1 MDKLP
6 IKDIQETIG
15 YQFRNIRLL
24 GQAFVRSSYA
34 NEHPDFEDN
43 EKLEFFGD
51 AALDYYVTRAMYS
64 QFTKVSKD
72 GQFRSEKN
80 ENMLTQIKSYNVD
93 TDALAHYIEL
103 TGFQNY
109 LLISESDKKNE
120 VQNQPSVMAD
130 LFEAILG
137 AVVVD
142 CDWDYEVIKKVC
154 HIMIKVSSFE
164 IDYVKW
170 LKHWCS
176 EKGYKQPMF
185 IPLTNLFTQQLHST
199 PYFNFNK
206 NPFEISLP
214 DYLNP
219 NFTPYKN
226 EIMGADLIIPE
237 LEQRFY
243 SSIKHLF
250 GAFMDCAKQ
259 AYDFIRIKE
268 MKDAV
273 GEPDYNNAVNQLN
286 VLSQKEFIHSPVFSF
301 TEKHDKDGNPVWNCD
316 CDVEELENIH
326 YGESSVKKEAKKE
339 AAYSALCELLGYE
352 EDDVNDND
360 FDDDEFYDMEDDE

>member
-15 YQFRNIRLL
+15 YQFKNIRLL
-24 GQAFVRSSYA
+24 EQAFVRSSYA

-64 QFTKVSKD
+64 QFTVVTHD
-72 GQFRSEKN
+72 GQFRSEKD

-109 LLISESDKKNE
+109 LLMSESDKKNE
-120 VQNQPSVMAD
+120 VQNQSSVMAD

-154 HIMIKVSSFE
+154 HIMIKVSTFE

-170 LKHWCS
+170 LKHWCA

-185 IPLTNLFTQQLHST
+185 IPLRDVFAPQIRSL
-199 PYFNFNK
+199 PYFAFNK
-206 NPFEISLP
+206 DPFKIGLP

-219 NFTPYKN
+219 NFKPYEN
-226 EIMGADLIIPE
+226 EIVGADLIIPE
-237 LEQRFY
+237 LDKRFI

-259 AYDFIRIKE
+259 AYDFIQIKE

-273 GEPDYNNAVNQLN
+273 GDPKFDDAVNQLN
-286 VLSQKEFIHSPVFSF
+286 VLSQKDFIHDPLYGFS
-301 TEKHDKDGNPVWNCD
+301 EEHDEDGNPVWTCD
-316 CDVEELENIH
+316 CDIEELEHVH
-326 YGESSVKKEAKKE
+326 YGESTVKKEAKKI
-339 AAYSALCELLGYE
+339 AAFSALRELLGVE
-352 EDDVNDND
+352 VNHD
-360 FDDDEFYDMEDDE
+360 FDDMEEDE

>member
-15 YQFRNIRLL
+15 YQFKNTRLL
-24 GQAFVRSSYA
+24 EQAFVRSSYA
-34 NEHPDFEDN
+34 NEHPGFEDN

-64 QFTKVSKD
+64 QFTKVTKD
-72 GQFRSEKN
+72 GQFKSEKS
-80 ENMLTQIKSYNVD
+80 EHLLTQIKSYNVD

-109 LLISESDKKNE
+109 LLMSDSDLKNG
-120 VQNQPSVMAD
+120 VQNQHSVMAD

-142 CDWDYEVIKKVC
+142 CDWDYEIIKKVC
-154 HIMIKVSSFE
+154 HLMIKVSTFE

-170 LKHWCS
+170 LKHWCA

-185 IPLTNLFTQQLHST
+185 IPLRDVLATSLRST
-199 PYFNFNK
+199 PYFTFNK
-206 NPFEISLP
+206 NPFEIGLP

-219 NFTPYKN
+219 NFTPFQN

-237 LEQRFY
+237 LNKRFF
-243 SSIKHLF
+243 SNIKHLF
-250 GAFMDCAKQ
+250 GSFMDCAKQ
-259 AYDFIRIKE
+259 AYDYIQKME
-268 MKDAV
+268 MNEAV
-273 GEPDYNNAVNQLN
+273 GEPDADNAVNQLN
-286 VLSQKEFIHSPVFSF
+286 VLFQKGYIHEPQYNF
-301 TEKHDKDGNPVWNCD
+301 TEDHDNDGNPIWICECD
-316 CDVEELENIH
+316 IDELKNI
-326 YGESSVKKEAKKE
+326 YPGESSVKKESKKE
-339 AAYSALCELLGYE
+339 AAYGALCELLGYE
-352 EDDVNDND
+352 EGS
-360 FDDDEFYDMEDDE
+360 DDENFNDMEDDD

>member
-15 YQFRNIRLL
+15 YQFKNTRLL
-24 GQAFVRSSYA
+24 EQAFVRSSYA
-34 NEHPDFEDN
+34 NEHPGFEDN

-64 QFTKVSKD
+64 QFTKVTKD
-72 GQFRSEKN
+72 GQFKSEKS
-80 ENMLTQIKSYNVD
+80 EHLLTQIKSYNVD

-109 LLISESDKKNE
+109 LLMSESDSKNG
-120 VQNQPSVMAD
+120 VQKQHSVMAD

-154 HIMIKVSSFE
+154 HIMIKISTFE

-170 LKHWCS
+170 LKHWCA

-185 IPLTNLFTQQLHST
+185 IPLRDMFAPQLRST
-199 PYFNFNK
+199 PYFEFNR
-206 NPFEISLP
+206 NPFEIGLP

-219 NFTPYKN
+219 NFKPYQN
-226 EIMGADLIIPE
+226 EIVGADLIIPE
-237 LEQRFY
+237 LNQRFY
-243 SSIKHLF
+243 SNIKHLF
-250 GAFMDCAKQ
+250 GSFMDCAKQ
-259 AYDFIRIKE
+259 AYDYIQRME
-268 MKDAV
+268 MNEAI
-273 GEPDYNNAVNQLN
+273 GEPDFDTAVNQLN
-286 VLSQKEFIHSPVFSF
+286 VLYQKGYVSKPEYSF
-301 TEKHDKDGNPVWNCD
+301 NEEHDEDGNPIWECD
-316 CDVEELENIH
+316 CKIEEYDEPF
-326 YGESSVKKEAKKE
+326 YGEGSLKKEAKND
-339 AAYSALCELLGYE
+339 AAYEALCELLDYE
-352 EDDVNDND
+352 PEDTPNNN
-360 FDDDEFYDMEDDE
+360 FNDMEDDD